1 MDSASSST
9 TICQMRRNDAA
20 AAQRRAV
27 LPSSFVHCTRVAP
40 RAETSLSRTLS
51 KDSVKSGFRF
61 IGPKSVK
68 RSFNQLTRVSGAK
81 TFRYFTSSL
90 RPRFRWSGLRTRR
103 RMSEY

>member
-20 AAQRRAV
+20 AAQRQAI
-27 LPSSFVHCTRVAP
+27 LPSSFVYCTRVAP

-51 KDSVKSGFRF
+51 KILVKRGFRF

-68 RSFNQLTRVSGAK
+68 RSFNQLTRCLGHEGVSVFHK
-81 TFRYFTSSL
+81 LS
-90 RPRFRWSGLRTRR
+90 
-103 RMSEY
+103 